1 MSTTSRSRKG
11 AVVKICAPVSAF
23 PTGKMLK
30 GVFPA
35 AGSLHNLVK
44 ILFVSIFEFFK
55 ENILLSHMDKPSKKL
70 FLLDAYALI
79 YRAHFAFT
87 KTPRINSKGHNTSV
101 PFGFSNTLLEVIQ
114 KQKPT
119 HIGVAF
125 DTTAK
130 TFRDDIYSEYK
141 STRQETPEDI
151 RYGIPICKEII
162 RGFNIPILELDGFEA
177 DDIIGTLAAHA
188 CTQGFEVFMMTPDK
202 DFGQLVNDCVYL
214 YKPAYMGNAVDVL
227 GVKEVCE
234 KWGIDNVT
242 QVRDMLG
249 LQGDTSDNIPGVPGI
264 GPKTAAVLL
273 KKYGSVENIVAHA
286 SELKG
291 KQKELFEKYG
301 EQAILSKQLATIITD
316 VPVVFNEEELRY
328 SGPNVDKLKPI
339 FDELE
344 FKGIAA
350 RAFGE
355 TSNAPLPPPRE
366 NAQLSMFGKPAA
378 AETEKKIF
386 DAEKTRYFLADLP
399 ELRRALVEKLSQ
411 QEVFSIETISDD
423 ATNFNYRLKGLAFSF
438 AANEAH
444 FVPVNHAEEAEYI
457 AREFKPVL
465 EKETIGKVGH
475 NLKSTMLLL
484 KKYEV
489 ELCGPLFDLMLAHY
503 LIEPEASHSLQVLC
517 SQYLNYELLADP
529 DSKQKNQVCER
540 VDKILQLKEAVEKDL
555 EARTHTRLMRE
566 IEMPLA
572 KVLASME
579 YEGVK
584 VDVKALNK
592 MSEELKI
599 EIDRVQKE
607 IYAICDAEFN
617 IGSPKQLGEVLF
629 DKMKLI
635 DKPKKT
641 KTGQFATGEDVLMGL
656 SAEHEIARKI
666 LDFREYDKLRSTY
679 VEALPKMISQYDGRI
694 HTDYRQAWAVTGRLS
709 SNNPN
714 LQNIPIRTEKGRL
727 IRKAFVARNADYLF
741 MSADYSQIE
750 LRIAASFAK
759 DETMIDAFRTKRDI
773 HTTTAAKVFKVPL
786 EEVTAD
792 MRRKAKEVNF
802 GILYGSTAF
811 GLAQNLRIARGE
823 AVEIIKAYFHEF
835 SAIKRYMDNAINTAR
850 EKEYVETLMGR
861 RRYLRDINS
870 RNVSTRGFAERN
882 AINAPIQ
889 GTAAD
894 IIKIAMVNI
903 HHWLVNEKLKTRMT
917 MQVHDELV
925 FDVHKEEV
933 DHVKENISRLMCQA
947 VQLEVPMEV
956 EVGVGENWLDA
967 H

>member
-1 MSTTSRSRKG
+1 M
-11 AVVKICAPVSAF
+11 
-23 PTGKMLK
+23 
-30 GVFPA
+30 
-35 AGSLHNLVK
+35 
-44 ILFVSIFEFFK
+44 E
-55 ENILLSHMDKPSKKL
+55 KPSKKL

-101 PFGFSNTLLEVIQ
+101 PFGFTNTLLEVIQ

-119 HIGVAF
+119 HIGIAF
-125 DTTAK
+125 DTAAK

-162 RGFNIPILELDGFEA
+162 RGFNIPILELDGYEA
-177 DDIIGTLAAHA
+177 DDIIGTMAGQA
-188 CTQGFEVFMMTPDK
+188 CQQGFEVFMMTPDK
-202 DFGQLVNDCVYL
+202 DFGQLVNDCVFL
-214 YKPAYMGNAVDVL
+214 YKPAYMGNVVDIL

-234 KWGIDNVT
+234 KWDIENVS

-273 KKYGSVENIVAHA
+273 KQYGSVENIVSHA
-286 SELKG
+286 GELKG
-291 KQKELFEKYG
+291 KQKELFEKFG
-301 EQAILSKQLATIITD
+301 DQAILSKKLATIITD
-316 VPVVFNEEELRY
+316 VPVAFREEELFY
-328 SGPNVDKLKPI
+328 SGPSVEKLKPI

-355 TSNAPLPPPRE
+355 PASPGTNAPKVLQNP
-366 NAQLSMFGKPAA
+366 QLSMFGKPAA
-378 AETEKKIF
+378 TSQVPDKQTFVEGNTQ
-386 DAEKTRYFLADLP
+386 YYMVDLP
-399 ELRRALVEKLSQ
+399 ELRRALIEKLL
-411 QEVFSIETISDD
+411 QEKVIGVETISDD
-423 ATNFNYRLKGLAFSF
+423 VANFDYQLKGLAFSCQE
-438 AANEAH
+438 NEAH
-444 FVPVNHAEEAEYI
+444 FIPVTGREEGEQI
-457 AREFKPVL
+457 AMEFKAIF
-465 EKETIGKVGH
+465 EKDSIAKVGH
-475 NLKSTMLLL
+475 NLKATMLLL
-484 KKYEV
+484 KKYAV
-489 ELCGPLFDLMLAHY
+489 ELCGPLFDVMLAHY
-503 LIEPEASHSLQVLC
+503 LIEPEASHSLQALC
-517 SQYLNYELLADP
+517 SQYLNYEMLADP

-540 VDKILQLKEAVEKDL
+540 ADKIFQLKSPLEKDL
-555 EARTHTRLMRE
+555 GERTHSKLMHD

-572 KVLASME
+572 KVLAAME
-579 YEGVK
+579 FEGVK

-592 MSEELKI
+592 MSDELKV

-607 IYAICDAEFN
+607 IFGICGVEFN

-629 DKMKLI
+629 DQMKLI
-635 DKPKKT
+635 EKPKKT
-641 KTGQFATGEDVLMGL
+641 KTGQFATGEDVLQGL

-666 LDFREYDKLRSTY
+666 LDYREYEKLRSTY
-679 VEALPKMISQYDGRI
+679 VDALPKMISQYDGRI

-727 IRKAFVARNADYLF
+727 IRKAFVARNEDFQF

-759 DETMIDAFRTKRDI
+759 DETMIEAFRTKRDI

-786 EEVTAD
+786 EEVTPD

-811 GLAQNLRIARGE
+811 GLSQNLRIPRGE
-823 AVEIIKAYFHEF
+823 AVEIIKSYFHEF
-835 SAIKRYMDNAINTAR
+835 SAIKRYMDDAINTAR

-889 GTAAD
+889 GSAAD

-903 HHWLVNEKLKTRMT
+903 HQWLIKEKLQTRMT

-925 FDVHKEEV
+925 FDVHKNEV
-933 DHVKENISRLMCQA
+933 EIVKQNITQLMCKA

-956 EVGVGENWLDA
+956 EVGVGQNWLDA

>member
-1 MSTTSRSRKG
+1 
-11 AVVKICAPVSAF
+11 
-23 PTGKMLK
+23 
-30 GVFPA
+30 
-35 AGSLHNLVK
+35 
-44 ILFVSIFEFFK
+44 
-55 ENILLSHMDKPSKKL
+55 MDKPSKKL

-101 PFGFSNTLLEVIQ
+101 PFGFTNTLLEVIQ

-125 DTTAK
+125 DTTAR
-130 TFRDDIYSEYK
+130 TFRDDIYADYK

-151 RYGIPICKEII
+151 RYGIPKCKEII
-162 RGFNIPILELDGFEA
+162 SGFNIPILELDGYEA
-177 DDIIGTLAAHA
+177 DDIIGTLAAQA
-188 CTQGFEVFMMTPDK
+188 CKQGFEVFMMTPDK

-234 KWGIDNVT
+234 KWDIGNVS
-242 QVRDMLG
+242 QVTDMLG
-249 LQGDTSDNIPGVPGI
+249 LQGDTSDNIPGVPGV
-264 GPKTAAVLL
+264 GPKTAAALL
-273 KKYGSVENIVAHA
+273 KQYGSVENIVAHA
-286 SELKG
+286 DELKG
-291 KQKELFEKYG
+291 KQKELFQKFG
-301 EQAILSKQLATIITD
+301 EQAILSKKLATIITD
-316 VPVVFNEEELRY
+316 VPVEFNEEELLY
-328 SGPNVDKLKPI
+328 SGPNIDKLKPI

-355 TSNAPLPPPRE
+355 NQPATPAPPIKP
-366 NAQLSMFGKPAA
+366 NSQLSMFGKPAPA
-378 AETEKKIF
+378 PTIEKQNF
-386 DAEKTRYFLADLP
+386 DSEKVKYYMVDLP
-399 ELRRALVEKLSQ
+399 ELRRALVEKLEQ
-411 QEVFSIETISDD
+411 QKIFSIESITDD
-423 ATNFNYRLKGLAFSF
+423 AANFNYHLKGFAFSF
-438 AANEAH
+438 QANDAH
-444 FVPVNHAEEAEYI
+444 FVPVHNAEEAEHV
-457 AREFKPVL
+457 AREFRPVL
-465 EKETIGKVGH
+465 ENEMIAKVGH
-475 NLKSTMLLL
+475 NLKATMLVL
-484 KKYEV
+484 KKYDV
-489 ELCGPLFDLMLAHY
+489 ELQGPLFDVMLAHY

-517 SQYLNYELLADP
+517 SQYLDYEMLADP
-529 DSKQKNQVCER
+529 DSRQKNQVCER
-540 VDKILQLKEAVEKDL
+540 ADKILQLKVPVEKDL
-555 EARTHTRLMRE
+555 ELRTHTRLMSD

-584 VDVKALNK
+584 VDIGALNK
-592 MSEELKI
+592 MSEELKVEI
-599 EIDRVQKE
+599 ERVQNE
-607 IYAICDAEFN
+607 IYECCGIEFN

-629 DKMKLI
+629 EKMKLI
-635 DKPKKT
+635 DRPKKT
-641 KTGQFATGEDVLMGL
+641 KTGQFATGEDVLLGL
-656 SAEHEIARKI
+656 ASEHEIARKI
-666 LDFREYDKLRSTY
+666 LDYREYDKLRSTY
-679 VEALPKMISQYDGRI
+679 VDALPKMISQYDGRI

-714 LQNIPIRTEKGRL
+714 LQNIPIRTEKGRA

-759 DETMIDAFRTKRDI
+759 DETMIEAFRSKRDI
-773 HTTTAAKVFKVPL
+773 HTTTAAKVFKVAL
-786 EEVTAD
+786 EEVTPD

-811 GLAQNLRIARGE
+811 GLSQNLRIPRGE

-835 SAIKRYMDNAINTAR
+835 SAIKRYMDDSINNAR

-870 RNVSTRGFAERN
+870 RNASTRGFAERN

-903 HHWLVNEKLKTRMT
+903 HNWLVKEKLQTRMT

-925 FDVHKEEV
+925 FDVHEKEV
-933 DHVKENISRLMCQA
+933 DIVKENVRRLMVQA

>member
-1 MSTTSRSRKG
+1 
-11 AVVKICAPVSAF
+11 
-23 PTGKMLK
+23 
-30 GVFPA
+30 
-35 AGSLHNLVK
+35 
-44 ILFVSIFEFFK
+44 
-55 ENILLSHMDKPSKKL
+55 MDKPLKKL

-87 KTPRINSKGHNTSV
+87 KTPRINSKGLNTSV
-101 PFGFSNTLLEVIQ
+101 PFGFTNTLLEVIQ

-130 TFRDDIYSEYK
+130 TFRDEIYAEYK
-141 STRQETPEDI
+141 ATRQETPEDI

-162 RGFNIPILELDGFEA
+162 RGFNIPILELDGYEA
-177 DDIIGTLAAHA
+177 DDIIGTLAAQA
-188 CTQGFEVFMMTPDK
+188 CRQGFEVFMMTPDK
-202 DFGQLVNDCVYL
+202 DFGQLVNDCVFL

-234 KWGIDNVT
+234 KWDIENVN
-242 QVRDMLG
+242 QVTDMLG
-249 LQGDTSDNIPGVPGI
+249 MQGDTSDNIPGVPGV
-264 GPKTAAVLL
+264 GPKTASVLL

-286 SELKG
+286 GELKG

-301 EQAILSKQLATIITD
+301 DQAILSKKLATIITD
-316 VPVVFNEEELRY
+316 VPVAFHEDELRY
-328 SGPNVDKLKPI
+328 SGPNIEKLKPI
-339 FDELE
+339 FDDLE

-355 TSNAPLPPPRE
+355 PGGAVSAPPPKQDP
-366 NAQLSMFGKPAA
+366 QLSMFGKAPVAA
-378 AETEKKIF
+378 PTPEKQNF
-386 DAEKTRYFLADLP
+386 DSQKVKYFLVDLP
-399 ELRRALVEKLSQ
+399 ELRRALVEKLLQ
-411 QEVFSIETISDD
+411 QKIISVETISDD
-423 ATNFNYRLKGLAFSF
+423 AVNFNYQLKGLAFSF
-438 AANEAH
+438 QENEAH
-444 FVPVNHAEEAEYI
+444 FVPVSHPEEAEQI

-465 EKETIGKVGH
+465 EDRSIAKTGH
-475 NLKSTMLLL
+475 NLKGAMLLL

-489 ELCGPLFDLMLAHY
+489 EINGPLFDVMLAHY
-503 LIEPEASHSLQVLC
+503 LIEPEASHSLPVLC
-517 SQYLNYELLADP
+517 SQYLDYEMLADP

-540 VDKILQLKEAVEKDL
+540 VDKILQLKEPVEKDL
-555 EARTHTRLMRE
+555 ESRTHTKLMRE

-572 KVLASME
+572 KVLAAME

-584 VDVKALNK
+584 VDVSALNK
-592 MSEELKI
+592 MSEELKVEI
-599 EIDRVQKE
+599 ERVQKE
-607 IYAICDAEFN
+607 IYAISGVEFN
-617 IGSPKQLGEVLF
+617 IGSPKQLGEILF
-629 DKMKLI
+629 DQMKLI
-635 DKPKKT
+635 EKPKKT
-641 KTGQFATGEDVLMGL
+641 KTGQFATGEDVLQGL
-656 SAEHEIARKI
+656 AAEHEIARKI
-666 LDFREYDKLRSTY
+666 LDYREYDKLRSTY

-727 IRKAFVARNADYLF
+727 IRKAFVARNEDYVF

-759 DETMIDAFRTKRDI
+759 DETMIEAFRTRRDI

-786 EEVTAD
+786 EEVTPD

-811 GLAQNLRIARGE
+811 GLSQNLRIPRGE

-903 HHWLVNEKLKTRMT
+903 HNWLVKEKLQTRMT

-925 FDVHKEEV
+925 FDVHKNEV
-933 DHVKENISRLMCQA
+933 DRVKENIMRLMCGA

>member
-1 MSTTSRSRKG
+1 
-11 AVVKICAPVSAF
+11 
-23 PTGKMLK
+23 
-30 GVFPA
+30 
-35 AGSLHNLVK
+35 
-44 ILFVSIFEFFK
+44 
-55 ENILLSHMDKPSKKL
+55 MDKPSKKL

-101 PFGFSNTLLEVIQ
+101 PFGFTNTLLEVIQ

-125 DTTAK
+125 DTSAK
-130 TFRDDIYSEYK
+130 TFRDEIYTEYK

-151 RYGIPICKEII
+151 RYGVPICKEII
-162 RGFNIPILELDGFEA
+162 RGFNIPILELDGYEA
-177 DDIIGTLAAHA
+177 DDIIGTLSSVA
-188 CTQGFEVFMMTPDK
+188 CKQDFEVFMMTPDK

-234 KWGIDNVT
+234 KWDIENVA
-242 QVRDMLG
+242 QVTDMLG

-264 GPKTAAVLL
+264 GPKTASVLL

-286 SELKG
+286 DELKG
-291 KQKELFEKYG
+291 KQKELFLKYG
-301 EQAILSKQLATIITD
+301 DQAILSKKLATIIRD
-316 VPVVFNEEELRY
+316 VPVEFNEEELRY
-328 SGPNVDKLKPI
+328 SGPDVEKLKPI

-350 RAFGE
+350 RAFGDSA
-355 TSNAPLPPPRE
+355 TVTAPPAKE

-378 AETEKKIF
+378 PVEKQSF
-386 DAEKTRYFLADLP
+386 ESEKVKYYLVDLP

-411 QEVFSIETISDD
+411 QTLVAVETISDD
-423 ATNFNYRLKGLAFSF
+423 APNFNYGLRGIAFAF
-438 AANEAH
+438 EENEAH
-444 FVPVNHAEEAEYI
+444 FVPAANSEEAQQI
-457 AREFKPVL
+457 ADEFKPIL
-465 EKETIGKVGH
+465 ENKNIGKVGH
-475 NLKSTMLLL
+475 NLKAAMLLL
-484 KKYEV
+484 QKYGV
-489 ELCGPLFDLMLAHY
+489 GFQGPLFDVMLAHY

-517 SQYLNYELLADP
+517 SQYLDYELLADP

-540 VDKILQLKEAVEKDL
+540 ADKLLQLKGPVEKDL
-555 EARTHTRLMRE
+555 ESRTHTKLMND

-572 KVLASME
+572 QVLASME

-584 VDVKALNK
+584 VDVTALNK
-592 MSEELKI
+592 MSDELKI
-599 EIDRVQKE
+599 EIERVQRE
-607 IYAICDAEFN
+607 IYEISGAEFN

-629 DKMKLI
+629 EKMKLI
-635 DKPKKT
+635 EKPKKT
-641 KTGQFATGEDVLMGL
+641 KTGQYATGEDVLLGL
-656 SAEHEIARKI
+656 AAEHEIAQKI
-666 LDFREYDKLRSTY
+666 LDYREYDKLRSTY

-714 LQNIPIRTEKGRL
+714 LQNIPIRTEKGRA
-727 IRKAFVARNADYLF
+727 IRKAFVARNSDYLF

-759 DETMIDAFRTKRDI
+759 DETMIEAFRTKRDI

-786 EEVTAD
+786 EDVTAD

-811 GLAQNLRIARGE
+811 GLSQNLRIPRSE

-903 HHWLVNEKLKTRMT
+903 HNWLLKEKLQTRMT

-925 FDVHKEEV
+925 FDVHKDEV
-933 DHVKENISRLMCQA
+933 ETVREHVRQLMCSA

>member
-1 MSTTSRSRKG
+1 
-11 AVVKICAPVSAF
+11 
-23 PTGKMLK
+23 
-30 GVFPA
+30 
-35 AGSLHNLVK
+35 
-44 ILFVSIFEFFK
+44 
-55 ENILLSHMDKPSKKL
+55 MDKPSKKL

-87 KTPRINSKGHNTSV
+87 KTPRINSKGLNTSV
-101 PFGFSNTLLEVIQ
+101 PFGFTNTLLEVIQ

-130 TFRDDIYSEYK
+130 TFRDEIYTEYK

-151 RYGIPICKEII
+151 RYGIPKCKEII
-162 RGFNIPILELDGFEA
+162 TGFNIPILELDGYEA
-177 DDIIGTLAAHA
+177 DDIIGTLAAEA
-188 CTQGFEVFMMTPDK
+188 CKQGFEVFMMTPDK

-234 KWGIDNVT
+234 KWDIENVS

-273 KKYGSVENIVAHA
+273 KKYGSVEEIVAHA
-286 SELKG
+286 AELKG

-301 EQAILSKQLATIITD
+301 EQAILSKKLATIIID
-316 VPVVFNEEELRY
+316 VPVAFDEEALRY
-328 SGPNVDKLKPI
+328 KGPDVDKLKPI
-339 FDELE
+339 FDDLE

-350 RAFGE
+350 RAFGDNAK
-355 TSNAPLPPPRE
+355 TSAAPPVQQNP
-366 NAQLSMFGKPAA
+366 QLSMFGKPAVQ
-378 AETEKKIF
+378 AESPEKQIF
-386 DAEKTRYFLADLP
+386 NEKNVNYFLTDLP
-399 ELRRALVEKLSQ
+399 ELRRALVEQLLQ
-411 QEVFSIETISDD
+411 QQIIAVETITDD
-423 ATNFNYRLKGLAFSF
+423 AANFNFRLKGMAFSF
-438 AANEAH
+438 RQNEAH
-444 FVPVNHAEEAEYI
+444 FVPVTTAEDAEHI
-457 AREFKPVL
+457 ANEFKPVFQND
-465 EKETIGKVGH
+465 KIAKVGH
-475 NLKSTMLLL
+475 NLKGTMLLL
-484 KKYEV
+484 KKYGV
-489 ELCGPLFDLMLAHY
+489 DVCGPLFDHMLAHY

-517 SQYLNYELLADP
+517 SQYLDYELLADP

-540 VDKILQLKEAVEKDL
+540 VDKILQLKPPVEKDL
-555 EARTHTRLMRE
+555 ESRTHTRLMSD

-572 KVLASME
+572 KVLAFME
-579 YEGVK
+579 FEGVK
-584 VDVKALNK
+584 VDVQALNK
-592 MSEELKI
+592 MSDELKI
-599 EIDRVQKE
+599 EIERVQRE
-607 IYAICDAEFN
+607 IYEICGSEFN
-617 IGSPKQLGEVLF
+617 IGSPKQLGEILF
-629 DKMKLI
+629 EQMKLI
-635 DKPKKT
+635 EKPKKT
-641 KTGQFATGEDVLMGL
+641 KTGQFATGEDVLLGL
-656 SAEHEIARKI
+656 AADHEIARKI
-666 LDFREYDKLRSTY
+666 LDYREYDKLRSTY

-727 IRKAFVARNADYLF
+727 IRKAFVARNEDFLF

-759 DETMIDAFRTKRDI
+759 DETMIEAFRTRRDI
-773 HTTTAAKVFKVPL
+773 HTTTAAKVFKVPA
-786 EEVTAD
+786 EEVTPD

-811 GLAQNLRIARGE
+811 GLSQNLRIPRGE
-823 AVEIIKAYFHEF
+823 AMEIIKAYFHEF
-835 SAIKRYMDNAINTAR
+835 SAIKRYMDDAINAAR

-870 RNVSTRGFAERN
+870 RNASTRGFAERN

-903 HHWLVNEKLKTRMT
+903 HDWMNAHKLKSKMT

-925 FDVHKEEV
+925 FDVHRDEV
-933 DHVKENISRLMCQA
+933 DIMKQNISRLMCEA